1 MMYLILMCLLISP
14 ALARRSFQ
22 LYNWLTA
29 DAYEAAKERG
39 SQYTITKE
47 VKP

>member
-1 MMYLILMCLLISP
+1 MMYFMLMCLLISP

-39 SQYTITKE
+39 SHYTITQKVE
-47 VKP
+47 P